1 MPQSTSISV
10 RQEWQGAWQVP
21 GFRRRVIAGLIIIVA
36 VLSSFPVFFQHI
48 ERRQGI
54 QLSDPILSLLTPH
67 NVSLP
72 LFIAIWAISGYS
84 IYRAAQTPQ
93 MFLNFLW
100 AFILLSVFRTLTIA
114 LIPLDPPVGLIPL
127 KDPLSNFFY
136 GDKFVTKDLFFSG
149 HTAMAV
155 FAATEL
161 VRSKKSLWPLAT
173 AAALFEVLAVLS
185 LRAHWTMDVFT
196 GAVTALLVASIA
208 PTLARP
214 IDTLLAKLFPP
225 KDPFPNN
232 PLNPLKTH

>member
-149 HTAMAV
+149 HTSTVFLLYLTIPGKSDKKLALLATFIVVVLLLVQHVHYTLDILGGFV
-155 FAATEL
+155 FA
-161 VRSKKSLWPLAT
+161 W
-173 AAALFEVLAVLS
+173 LS
-185 LRAHWTMDVFT
+185 YQIAMRWILR
-196 GAVTALLVASIA
+196 
-208 PTLARP
+208 
-214 IDTLLAKLFPP
+214 
-225 KDPFPNN
+225 
-232 PLNPLKTH
+232 